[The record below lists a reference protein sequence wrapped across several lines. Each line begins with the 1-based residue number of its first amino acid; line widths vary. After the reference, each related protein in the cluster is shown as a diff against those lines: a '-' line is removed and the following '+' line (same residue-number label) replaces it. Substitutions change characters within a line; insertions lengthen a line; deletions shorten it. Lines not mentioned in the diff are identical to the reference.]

1 MGNCTGPIY
10 GSGFSTQITLSVV
23 IGAAKS
29 ATTADSRG
37 PGPPPAR
44 RLSTKF
50 LLINLL
56 SYIYIYIYI
65 IFFCYLVKLVLP
77 CPLRMVEVTLVQ
89 QHCQTFWSMVINQIP
104 KMQFSSLPRL
114 QVLLIYFIAIQ
125 LCKRNNRYLRSHFI

>member
-1 MGNCTGPIY
+1 VGNCTGPIY

-37 PGPPPAR
+37 PGPP
-44 RLSTKF
+44 LHVDSLQNSS
-50 LLINLL
+50 LLICFH
-56 SYIYIYIYI
+56 IYIYI
-65 IFFCYLVKLVLP
+65 IFFCYLVKLVPP